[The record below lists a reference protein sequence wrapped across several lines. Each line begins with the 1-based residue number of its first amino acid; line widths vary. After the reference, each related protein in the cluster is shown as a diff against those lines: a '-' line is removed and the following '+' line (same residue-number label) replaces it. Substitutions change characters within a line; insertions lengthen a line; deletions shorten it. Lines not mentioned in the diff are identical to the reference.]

1 MMYFFIAIIWG
12 HFIGDFILQSDK
24 MALNKSKSNFYLFYH
39 VTVYMMPFM
48 ICSAW
53 IDTRVLIPWLVSN
66 FILHFITDYIS
77 SRTASYYWNNN
88 KRHQFFVTIGFDQA
102 VHITCLV
109 VTYVV
114 FINDKIQISCLT

>member
-66 FILHFITDYIS
+66 FILQVACRFCCVCST
-77 SRTASYYWNNN
+77 YYLFGGNICCFY
-88 KRHQFFVTIGFDQA
+88 KR
-102 VHITCLV
+102 
-109 VTYVV
+109 
-114 FINDKIQISCLT
+114 